1 MHVADPETDRADL
14 ATIPTGVR
22 WLVLAGMTGSVV
34 VAYLTRAALAPAGS
48 LIKSELDL
56 SDTELGAVLGVW
68 AAGYVGFQL
77 PGGWLGDRWGRRALL
92 PVYALVWS
100 LCTLATA
107 GAASFAGMWWSRLV
121 FGMAQAGL
129 IPCLTRA
136 CMDWFPQDRRGS
148 ASAAI
153 TAGMSVGAVAASG
166 LSAFMLPLLGWRLTL
181 QLFALAGVAWAVW
194 FWITF
199 RDRPERHPWVNAAEV
214 ALIRKP
220 AARRGPETSDVVEP
234 AAPLGQAKAV
244 RWVDDLGVYR
254 SRAFVML
261 NAQAVCRAFCYAFLI
276 SWFPSYLERA
286 HGLRLANASVM
297 TMLPLA
303 GVAAGAMLGGAVI
316 DRVLRRTGSRWL
328 SRSLVASMALVLA
341 GLGPLLAIIA
351 VHPAAAL
358 AALGLGAAVSGL
370 AAPATWAA
378 TMDVGGKSAT
388 SVMAVINMS
397 GNLGAFVCPIAVG
410 AILDAYPERWG
421 LVLFMF
427 AMVSITGGICWLLVN
442 PDQAGASST

>member
-1 MHVADPETDRADL
+1 MQVADPETDPVGN
-14 ATIPTGVR
+14 ATVLTGVR
-22 WLVLAGMTGSVV
+22 WVVLAGMTGSVV

-48 LIKSELDL
+48 LIKKELHL
-56 SDTELGAVLGVW
+56 SNTGLGEILGVW
-68 AAGYVGFQL
+68 AAGYIGFQL
-77 PGGWLGDRWGRRALL
+77 PGGWLGDRWGRRAVL
-92 PVYALVWS
+92 PIYALVWS

-107 GAASFAGMWWSRLV
+107 GAASFRSMWWSRLI

-136 CMDWFPQDRRGS
+136 CMDWFPQDTRGS

-166 LSAFMLPLLGWRLTL
+166 LSAVMLPLLGWRITL
-181 QLFALAGVAWAVW
+181 DLFALVGVAWAIW

-199 RDRPERHPWVNAAEV
+199 RDRPEQHPRVNAAEL

-220 AARRGPETSDVVEP
+220 ATRRGPETSDLVEP
-234 AAPLGQAKAV
+234 EPPVDQGMQA
-244 RWVDDLGVYR
+244 RWVDRLGVYW
-254 SRAFVML
+254 SRAFIML
-261 NAQAVCRAFCYAFLI
+261 NAQAICRAFCYAFLI

-286 HGLRLANASVM
+286 HGLRVANASVM

-303 GVAAGAMLGGAVI
+303 GVVAGAMVGGALI
-316 DRVLRRTGSRWL
+316 DQVLRRTGSKWL
-328 SRSLVASMALVLA
+328 SRSLVAATALVLA
-341 GLGPLLAIIA
+341 GLGSLVAIKA
-351 VHPAAAL
+351 VHPAVAL

-388 SVMAVINMS
+388 SIMAIINMS
-397 GNLGAFVCPIAVG
+397 GNLGAYLCPKAVG
-410 AILDAYPERWG
+410 AILDAYPERWD

-442 PDQAGASST
+442 PDRARVSST